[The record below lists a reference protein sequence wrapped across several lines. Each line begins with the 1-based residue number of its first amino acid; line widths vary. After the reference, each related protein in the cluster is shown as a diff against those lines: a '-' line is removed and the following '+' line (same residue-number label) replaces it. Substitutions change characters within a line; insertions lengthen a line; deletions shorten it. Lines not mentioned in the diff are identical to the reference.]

1 MSDAAIKQRMM
12 RAKRKAATDLER
24 LGLHVVPSNNAPVC
38 MVAIDAENRAR
49 LIRICLDQITAK
61 DRSAFRKRFP
71 RASAEIWLRKAGT
84 ENFEIYRL

>member
-1 MSDAAIKQRMM
+1 VADEAIKKRLA
-12 RAKRKAATDLER
+12 RAKAKASADLRR
-24 LGLHVVPSNNAPVC
+24 LGLHVIPSDNNPVC

-49 LIRICLDQITAK
+49 LIRICLDEITAK